1 MSTVNHE
8 AQLVLNILKLKDNES
23 FNDITI
29 KLNEGHGQVE
39 ANKVI
44 LCAGTPLFVFWENGV
59 WRFESP
65 GHFRF
70 IAFNPHRLRSSDRN
84 LRKLQMISKHQLK
97 WVPPYMCMYNIDLI
111 NSK

>member
-44 LCAGTPLFVFWENGV
+44 LCASTPLFVFWENGV
-59 WRFESP
+59 
-65 GHFRF
+65 
-70 IAFNPHRLRSSDRN
+70 
-84 LRKLQMISKHQLK
+84 
-97 WVPPYMCMYNIDLI
+97 
-111 NSK
+111 